1 MIVNVMSESSRK
13 ARGTRILNEIAS
25 EECSLEEILS
35 TLRLKCSSNYNV
47 PGIPSGLFK
56 LLQSHSLK
64 GSLAIK
70 SNPTTAAATALINHI
85 LVYQLTKYCG
95 AVALLDFT
103 GNFTISNL
111 KDQCG
116 VESLNHLYVFRLLGQ
131 TNEVFEEVKQW
142 MLFQEHASHNKVWV
156 GTIII
161 GAEKIGDWNGM
172 EKVLVSCGRNGWM
185 NVARD
190 EPKAF
195 AVGISVDEAWK
206 ISIDEGR
213 NVRWKAWCEEGE
225 YKWS

>member
-1 MIVNVMSESSRK
+1 MSESSSK
-13 ARGTRILNEIAS
+13 VRGSRILNEIAS
-25 EECSLEEILS
+25 EACSLEDILS
-35 TLRLKCSSNYNV
+35 TLRLKCSSNYSV
-47 PGIPSGLFK
+47 PGIPPDLFK
-56 LLQSHSLK
+56 LLQSHSPK

-85 LVYQLTKYCG
+85 LVYQLKNYSG

-103 GNFTISNL
+103 GNFTISHL

-116 VESLNHLYVFRLLGQ
+116 IESLSHLYVFRPTEQ
-131 TNEVFEEVKQW
+131 TKEVFEEVKKW
-142 MLFQEHASHNKVWV
+142 MLFEEHASHNKVWV

-172 EKVLVSCGRNGWM
+172 EKVLISCGWNGWM

-190 EPKAF
+190 GPKAF
-195 AVGISVDEAWK
+195 AEGISVEEAWR
-206 ISIDEGR
+206 ISLEEDKK
-213 NVRWKAWCEEGE
+213 VRWKAWCEEGE

>member
-1 MIVNVMSESSRK
+1 MSESSSRV
-13 ARGTRILNEIAS
+13 RGTRILNEIAS
-25 EECSLEEILS
+25 DECQLEDILS
-35 TLRLKCSSNYNV
+35 TLRLNCLSNFNV
-47 PGIPSGLFK
+47 PGIPSDLFK

-85 LVYQLTKYCG
+85 LVYQLTNFRG

-103 GNFTISNL
+103 GNFTISHL

-116 VESLNHLYVFRLLGQ
+116 VESLSHLHVFRLLEQ
-131 TNEVFEEVKQW
+131 SQEVFEDVKQW
-142 MLFQEHASHNKVWV
+142 MLFKEHASHNKVWV

-161 GAEKIGDWNGM
+161 GAEKIADWNGM

-195 AVGISVDEAWK
+195 VEGISVEEAWK
-206 ISIDEGR
+206 ISLEKDK